1 MYDASGAVLASND
14 DGGEGYLSFIE
25 YTATAAGNFYFEV
38 SVSSWVPDVFDY
50 SAVVTNDGPA
60 PIVPQNVT
68 ANAVGADIVVAWEPA
83 PTPEEVANR

>member
-1 MYDASGAVLASND
+1 MGKVIYPTLNTLRQLR
-14 DGGEGYLSFIE
+14 EL
-25 YTATAAGNFYFEV
+25 YFEV
-38 SVSSWVPDVFDY
+38 SVSSWAASDVFDY

-83 PTPEEVANR
+83 PSPDEVAIAANNVTV